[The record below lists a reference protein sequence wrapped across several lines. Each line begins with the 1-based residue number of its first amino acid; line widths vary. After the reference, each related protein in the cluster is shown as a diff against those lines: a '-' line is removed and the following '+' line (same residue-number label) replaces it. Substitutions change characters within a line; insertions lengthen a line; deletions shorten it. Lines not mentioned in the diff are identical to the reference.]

1 MNNTMTTLNYNN
13 GRYSANEAIDNFI
26 LGNKASKYKHSYI
39 GNNAVPCCDME
50 KCIIYSPVL
59 PPVINFEMDKIIRGK
74 NEHEAGHG
82 RLTPCNKKPHWSK
95 VKGNLINALEDQ
107 RIERG
112 VKAMSKA
119 FESDIDYLNRHYIE
133 KINQN
138 FSVNGVSCKPIDEAI
153 MALHIKETGLA
164 VKWEL
169 TPMAKMLYDVA
180 EPIFAEWVN
189 ADYITPNGFELI
201 EDITDRIIAEWEKL
215 NNNNNNNEENEDEL
229 DNESNNKPEKN
240 LNSKNNGDNTE
251 DDGDDTEDDGDDTED
266 DGDDTEDDGDDTESK
281 SKKYDDSQLSE
292 NSSNNS
298 LDDMCDDENELD
310 KLMEKDFREM
320 IETAKEELGDYT
332 AYTAEDEIIR
342 SVKDKGSFDCAYSEI
357 AGAISML
364 SSYMEQ
370 SLRSMSRCR
379 NINNRDKG
387 YLNVRSLPMVAKN
400 LTKNAFYTKKQG
412 ISLDTTVSIL
422 IDESGS
428 MNNSI
433 AHCRSLA
440 IAMAE
445 VLERLGIKF
454 EILGHTT
461 ACGSL
466 FLDNTAKNQF
476 SRSLPMKIFEHK
488 NFNENY
494 QSEKYRLGSMYSH
507 SCNIDGEALLTTFKR
522 AMEQKSNRH
531 IIMVLSDGEPSGASY
546 GGREHLKK
554 VVQFCRNNGAEV
566 YGFGIGT
573 KTPEVFY
580 GKENFI
586 FLPSI
591 KDMNG
596 QFFRQLSNIIT
607 NGSMVK

>member
-1 MNNTMTTLNYNN
+1 MNNNLTTLNYNAN

-26 LGNKASKYKHSYI
+26 LGSKSTIYKHKYI
-39 GNNAVPCCDME
+39 SNDTCPSCDMDNH
-50 KCIIYSPVL
+50 IIYSPVL
-59 PPVINFEMDKIIRGK
+59 PAIIDSEMDKIIRGK

-119 FESDIDYLNRHYIE
+119 FESDIDFLNRHFID

-189 ADYITPNGFELI
+189 ADYVTPEGFDLI
-201 EDITDRIIAEWEKL
+201 EDITDRIIVEWEKL
-215 NNNNNNNEENEDEL
+215 NNNT
-229 DNESNNKPEKN
+229 ESTK
-240 LNSKNNGDNTE
+240 
-251 DDGDDTEDDGDDTED
+251 GDDTDSAEDGK
-266 DGDDTEDDGDDTESK
+266 GV
-281 SKKYDDSQLSE
+281 
-292 NSSNNS
+292 SNTPSGGN
-298 LDDMCDDENELD
+298 LDDMCDEGSPIDE
-310 KLMEKDFREM
+310 LMEREISEM
-320 IETAKEELGDYT
+320 IKNAKEELGNYT
-332 AYTAEDEIIR
+332 AYTAEDEIIKA
-342 SVKDKGSFDCAYSEI
+342 VKNKTAFDDAYANI
-357 AGAISML
+357 AGGISML
-364 SSYMEQ
+364 ASYMEQ

-387 YLNVRSLPMVAKN
+387 FLNVRALPMVAKN

-412 ISLDTTVSIL
+412 VSLDTTVSIL

-428 MNNSI
+428 MSNSV

-445 VLERLGIKF
+445 VLERLDIKF

-461 ACGSL
+461 GNNAKKIDSH
-466 FLDNTAKNQF
+466 TKNQF
-476 SRSLPMKIFEHK
+476 SRDVQMIMFEHK
-488 NFNENY
+488 NFNESYRN
-494 QSEKYRLGSMYSH
+494 EKYRLGSISSYG
-507 SCNIDGEALLTTFKR
+507 CNVDGEALLTTFKR
-522 AMEQKSNRH
+522 AMEQRSNRH
-531 IIMVLSDGEPSGASY
+531 IILVISDGEPSGAKFNGY
-546 GGREHLKK
+546 DHLKNVIK
-554 VVQFCRNNGAEV
+554 FCRNNGAEV
-566 YGFGIGT
+566 YAFGIGT
-573 KTPEVFY
+573 KAPEYFY
-580 GKENFI
+580 GKDNFVY
-586 FLPSI
+586 LPSI
-591 KDMNG
+591 KEMNG

-607 NGSMVK
+607 VGSMVK